1 MRETA
6 RAWKEDRKSWLIAHQ
21 ASSCPHPGI
30 RRPVRVLNLRTC
42 EQTTPLPECRL
53 HAWGDSLE
61 KYATWMEQA
70 GSNGVQRYEFGPM
83 IHKGVEYSIAR
94 TPAPDVWKRQSRIS
108 GRIRS
113 GQTEAQL

>member
-1 MRETA
+1 M
-6 RAWKEDRKSWLIAHQ
+6 
-21 ASSCPHPGI
+21 
-30 RRPVRVLNLRTC
+30 
-42 EQTTPLPECRL
+42 

-94 TPAPDVWKRQSRIS
+94 TLAPDVWKRQSRIS

-113 GQTEAQL
+113 GQTEAQLPLLVMRRVQLRIDREPGDRERKDTGKTSPELR